1 MKRIVFTAIMAI
13 ASLAANAQVKVSAIV
28 GPEVNLS
35 LGIRAGADI
44 DIPISDQLSI
54 VPGAYWQLRHRPT
67 EEEAEHFLDGSVK
80 DSEIDTQAHFITIPV
95 RLGIK
100 VYESENGKA
109 KYNVLPGLYAAY
121 GIGGTTQT
129 TTTEQGIKTE
139 TSCDA
144 FGKGK
149 RYVSRLD
156 YGMTIGAE
164 AIFNDHYIVG
174 LNAECGFKRIYDPQA
189 GLIGAIASIFP
200 GVSTNLSLGITLG
213 YQF

>member
-1 MKRIVFTAIMAI
+1 MKRIVIIALMAI
-13 ASLAANAQVKVSAIV
+13 ASLTANAQVKVSAIV
-28 GPEVNLS
+28 SPEAGSS

-44 DIPISDQLSI
+44 DIPVSEQLSI
-54 VPGAYWQLRHRPT
+54 VPGAYWQLRSKHA
-67 EEEAEHFLDGSVK
+67 EEVEHFLDGREIE
-80 DSEIDTQAHFITIPV
+80 SETDIQAHFITIPV

-129 TTTEQGIKTE
+129 TTTEQGIKSE

-156 YGMTIGAE
+156 YGMTVGAE
-164 AIFNDHYIVG
+164 SIFNNHYIVG
-174 LNAECGFKRIYDPQA
+174 LNAEFGFKRIYDPQA
-189 GLIGAIASIFP
+189 GLAGAIASILP
-200 GVSTNLSLGITLG
+200 GVSTNLTLGLTLG